1 MSTRNWSKGPMID
14 AFDPKCECGSPL
26 VMASDGNGMLWE
38 QCQNGCFKRPV
49 QTRRPSCP
57 ECGQGPWGEKTGCEA
72 CGFGVREI
80 KRPVSTSIWDKPKS
94 TEETATKAS
103 A

>member
-1 MSTRNWSKGPMID
+1 MLD
-14 AFDPKCECGSPL
+14 AAEPKCECGGTL
-26 VMASDGNGMLWE
+26 VMNSDGNGALFE
-38 QCQNGCFKRPV
+38 RCQNGCFRRPV

-57 ECGQGPWGEKTGCEA
+57 ECGAGPWGEKTGCEA

-80 KRPVSTSIWDKPKS
+80 KRPVSTSIWDKPVPKAA
-94 TEETATKAS
+94 EAS